1 MKSDTGWG
9 KICNFVGMNYRIIAP
24 RRIEGEIDLP
34 ASKSISNRVL
44 LLNALCATP
53 GRLSNLAQCDDTDA
67 VLSALAQPDAS
78 EVNIGAAGTA
88 MRFLTAYFA
97 TREGREVV
105 IDGTE
110 RMRQRPIG
118 VLVDALR
125 QLGADIEYVEAEGY
139 PPLKITGT
147 RLHGGALTVSG
158 SVSSQYITAI
168 LLIAPVIGGITLT
181 IEGEIMS
188 RPYIDMTLA
197 LMARYGVKAEWRE
210 NVIHVPA
217 GEYTALDFTVEAD
230 WSAASYWW
238 AMQAIVP
245 QSRISLKGLEP
256 QSLQGDSRIAELMSQ
271 MGVTGNWCGR
281 YLDLRSNG
289 GVGCCCSTFAD
300 LSGTPDIAQT
310 LVVMLC
316 LMGRPFRITGL
327 RTLRIKETDRL
338 EALRTELRKLGY
350 VVKVEGDDAI
360 SWHFETTAAE
370 ASPHIC
376 TYHDHRM
383 AMAFA
388 PAAIRFP
395 GLIIDDAQVVS
406 KSYPLFWEHLRQ
418 AGFKIEEV

>member
-1 MKSDTGWG
+1 
-9 KICNFVGMNYRIIAP
+9 MNYCITAP

-110 RMRQRPIG
+110 RMRQRPIR

-168 LLIAPVIGGITLT
+168 LLIAPVIGGIALT

-245 QSRISLKGLEP
+245 QSRITLKGLEP

-300 LSGTPDIAQT
+300 LSDTPDIAQT

>member
-1 MKSDTGWG
+1 
-9 KICNFVGMNYRIIAP
+9 MNYRITAP
-24 RRIEGEIDLP
+24 QRIEGEIDLP

-44 LLNALCATP
+44 LLNALCVAP
-53 GRLSNLAQCDDTDA
+53 AKLSNLAHCDDTDA
-67 VLSALAQPDAS
+67 VLAALAQPDAS

-97 TREGREVV
+97 TREGRTVV

-110 RMRQRPIG
+110 RMRQRPIR

-139 PPLKITGT
+139 PPLKITGK
-147 RLHGGALTVSG
+147 RLRGGALTISG

-168 LLIAPVIGGITLT
+168 LLIAPVIGGITLA

-197 LMARYGVKAEWRE
+197 LMARYGVKAEWRD

-245 QSRISLKGLEP
+245 QSRITLKGLEP

-281 YLDLRSNG
+281 YLDLRSDG

-338 EALRTELRKLGY
+338 EALRIELRKLGY

-360 SWHFETTAAE
+360 SWHFETIAAQTE
-370 ASPHIC
+370 IHIS

-395 GLIIDDAQVVS
+395 GMIIDDAQVVS

-418 AGFKIEEV
+418 LGFKIEEV

>member
-1 MKSDTGWG
+1 
-9 KICNFVGMNYRIIAP
+9 MNYRIIAP

-168 LLIAPVIGGITLT
+168 LLIAPVIGGIALT

-197 LMARYGVKAEWRE
+197 LMARYGVKTEWRE

-245 QSRISLKGLEP
+245 QSRITLKGLEP

-271 MGVTGNWCGR
+271 MGVMGNWCGR

-370 ASPHIC
+370 ASPHIS
-376 TYHDHRM
+376 TYYDHRM

-395 GLIIDDAQVVS
+395 GLIINDAQVVS
-406 KSYPLFWEHLRQ
+406 KSYPLFWKHLRQ

>member
-1 MKSDTGWG
+1 
-9 KICNFVGMNYRIIAP
+9 MNYRIIAP

-168 LLIAPVIGGITLT
+168 LLIAPVIGGIALT
-181 IEGEIMS
+181 REGEIMS

-245 QSRISLKGLEP
+245 QSRITLKGLEP

-360 SWHFETTAAE
+360 SWHLETTAAE

-406 KSYPLFWEHLRQ
+406 KSYPLFWDHLRQ

>member
-1 MKSDTGWG
+1 
-9 KICNFVGMNYRIIAP
+9 MNYRIIAP

-34 ASKSISNRVL
+34 GSKSISNRVL

-67 VLSALAQPDAS
+67 VLSALGQPDAS

-147 RLHGGALTVSG
+147 RLRGGALTVSG

>member
-1 MKSDTGWG
+1 
-9 KICNFVGMNYRIIAP
+9 MNYRIIAP

-67 VLSALAQPDAS
+67 VLSALAQSDAS

-147 RLHGGALTVSG
+147 RLRSGALTVSG

-168 LLIAPVIGGITLT
+168 LLIAPVIGGIALT

-245 QSRISLKGLEP
+245 QSRITLKGLEP

-338 EALRTELRKLGY
+338 EALRIELRKLGY

-418 AGFKIEEV
+418 VGFKIEEV

>member
-1 MKSDTGWG
+1 
-9 KICNFVGMNYRIIAP
+9 MNYRIIAP

-197 LMARYGVKAEWRE
+197 LMARYGVKTEWRE

-217 GEYTALDFTVEAD
+217 GEYTALDFKVEAD

>member
-1 MKSDTGWG
+1 
-9 KICNFVGMNYRIIAP
+9 MNYRIIAP

-147 RLHGGALTVSG
+147 RLRGGALTVSG

-289 GVGCCCSTFAD
+289 GMGCCCSTFAD

>member
-1 MKSDTGWG
+1 
-9 KICNFVGMNYRIIAP
+9 MNYRIIAP

-67 VLSALAQPDAS
+67 VLSALGQPDAS

-97 TREGREVV
+97 IREGREVV

-147 RLHGGALTVSG
+147 RLHGGALMVSG

-197 LMARYGVKAEWRE
+197 LMARYGVKAEWRK
-210 NVIHVPA
+210 NVIHVLA

-300 LSGTPDIAQT
+300 LSDTPDIAQT

>member
-1 MKSDTGWG
+1 
-9 KICNFVGMNYRIIAP
+9 MNYCITAP

-44 LLNALCATP
+44 LLNALCAKP

-67 VLSALAQPDAS
+67 VLSALAQSDAS

-97 TREGREVV
+97 TRVGRAVV

-147 RLHGGALTVSG
+147 RLHGGALRVSG

-168 LLIAPVIGGITLT
+168 LLIAPVIGGIALT

-197 LMARYGVKAEWRE
+197 LMARYGVKAEWRD
-210 NVIHVPA
+210 NVIRVPA

-238 AMQAIVP
+238 AMQGIVP
-245 QSRISLKGLEP
+245 QSRITLKGLEP

-281 YLDLRSNG
+281 YLDLRSDG

-338 EALRTELRKLGY
+338 EALRIELRKLGY

-360 SWHFETTAAE
+360 SWHFETTTAE
-370 ASPHIC
+370 ASPHIS

>member
-1 MKSDTGWG
+1 
-9 KICNFVGMNYRIIAP
+9 MNYRIIAP

-289 GVGCCCSTFAD
+289 GVGCCWSTFAD

>member
-1 MKSDTGWG
+1 
-9 KICNFVGMNYRIIAP
+9 MNYRIIAP

-125 QLGADIEYVEAEGY
+125 QLGADIEYVETEGY
-139 PPLKITGT
+139 PPLKITGK
-147 RLHGGALTVSG
+147 RLRGGALTVSG

-245 QSRISLKGLEP
+245 QSRITLKGLEP

-300 LSGTPDIAQT
+300 LSDTPDIAQT

>member
-1 MKSDTGWG
+1 
-9 KICNFVGMNYRIIAP
+9 MNYRIIAP

-168 LLIAPVIGGITLT
+168 LLIAPVIGGIALT

-217 GEYTALDFTVEAD
+217 GEYTALDFTVESD

-245 QSRISLKGLEP
+245 QSRITLKGLEP

>member
-1 MKSDTGWG
+1 
-9 KICNFVGMNYRIIAP
+9 MNYRIIAP

-67 VLSALAQPDAS
+67 VLLALAQPDAS

-147 RLHGGALTVSG
+147 RLRGGALTVSG

-245 QSRISLKGLEP
+245 QSRITLKGLEP
-256 QSLQGDSRIAELMSQ
+256 QSLQGDSRIAELMLQ

-338 EALRTELRKLGY
+338 EALRIELRKLGY

-370 ASPHIC
+370 ASPHIS

>member
-1 MKSDTGWG
+1 
-9 KICNFVGMNYRIIAP
+9 MNYCITAP

-53 GRLSNLAQCDDTDA
+53 GKLSNLAQCDDTDA
-67 VLSALAQPDAS
+67 VLSALAQSDAS

-88 MRFLTAYFA
+88 MRFLTAYFS

-125 QLGADIEYVEAEGY
+125 QLGANIEYVEAEGY

-168 LLIAPVIGGITLT
+168 LLIAPVIGGIALT

-197 LMARYGVKAEWRE
+197 LMARYGVKAEWRD

-217 GEYTALDFTVEAD
+217 GEYPALDFTVEAD

-245 QSRISLKGLEP
+245 QSRITLKGLEP

-271 MGVTGNWCGR
+271 MGVMGNWCGR
-281 YLDLRSNG
+281 YLDLRSDG

-338 EALRTELRKLGY
+338 EALRIELRKLGY

-370 ASPHIC
+370 AAPHIS

-418 AGFKIEEV
+418 VGFKIEEV

>member
-1 MKSDTGWG
+1 
-9 KICNFVGMNYRIIAP
+9 MNYCIIAP

-67 VLSALAQPDAS
+67 VLSALAQLDAS

-197 LMARYGVKAEWRE
+197 LMDRYGVKAEWRE

-245 QSRISLKGLEP
+245 QSRITLKGLEP

-271 MGVTGNWCGR
+271 MGVMGNWCGR

-370 ASPHIC
+370 ASPHIS

>member
-1 MKSDTGWG
+1 
-9 KICNFVGMNYRIIAP
+9 MNYRIIAP

-158 SVSSQYITAI
+158 RVSSQYITAI

-245 QSRISLKGLEP
+245 QSRITLKGLEP

-289 GVGCCCSTFAD
+289 GMGCCCSTFAD

>member
-1 MKSDTGWG
+1 
-9 KICNFVGMNYRIIAP
+9 MNYRIIAP

-125 QLGADIEYVEAEGY
+125 QLGADIEYVKAEGY
-139 PPLKITGT
+139 PPLKITGK
-147 RLHGGALTVSG
+147 RLRGGALTVSG

-197 LMARYGVKAEWRE
+197 LMDRYGVKAEWRE

-245 QSRISLKGLEP
+245 QSRITLKGLEP

-281 YLDLRSNG
+281 YLDLRSDG

>member
-1 MKSDTGWG
+1 
-9 KICNFVGMNYRIIAP
+9 MNYRIIAP

-97 TREGREVV
+97 PREGREVV

-168 LLIAPVIGGITLT
+168 LLIAPVVGGITLT

-245 QSRISLKGLEP
+245 QSRITLKGLEP

>member
-1 MKSDTGWG
+1 
-9 KICNFVGMNYRIIAP
+9 MNYRIIAP

-139 PPLKITGT
+139 PPLKITGK

-168 LLIAPVIGGITLT
+168 LLIAPVIGGIALT

-245 QSRISLKGLEP
+245 QSRITLKGLEL

-360 SWHFETTAAE
+360 SWHLETTAAE

>member
-1 MKSDTGWG
+1 
-9 KICNFVGMNYRIIAP
+9 MNYRIIAP

-53 GRLSNLAQCDDTDA
+53 GMLSNLAQCDDTDA
-67 VLSALAQPDAS
+67 VLSALAQSDAS

-168 LLIAPVIGGITLT
+168 LLIAPVIGGIALT

-197 LMARYGVKAEWRE
+197 LMARYGVKAEWRD

-245 QSRISLKGLEP
+245 QSRITLKGLEP
-256 QSLQGDSRIAELMSQ
+256 QSLQGDSRIAELMLQ

>member
-1 MKSDTGWG
+1 
-9 KICNFVGMNYRIIAP
+9 MNYRITAP
-24 RRIEGEIDLP
+24 HHIECQIDLP

-44 LLNALCATP
+44 LLNALCAIP
-53 GRLSNLAQCDDTDA
+53 GRLHNLAQCDDTDA
-67 VLSALAQPDAS
+67 VLAALAQPDAT

-97 TREGREVV
+97 TREGRTVL
-105 IDGTE
+105 IDGSE
-110 RMRQRPIG
+110 RMRERPIG

-125 QLGADIEYVEAEGY
+125 QLGADIQYAGREGY
-139 PPLKITGT
+139 PPLRIVGK
-147 RLHGGALTVSG
+147 RLRGGHLSISG

-168 LLIAPVIGGITLT
+168 LLIAPVIGGVRLQ

-197 LMARYGVKAEWRE
+197 LMARYGVEARWTDQST
-210 NVIHVPA
+210 IDVPA
-217 GEYTALDFTVEAD
+217 GAYSPLDFTVEAD

-238 AMQAIVP
+238 ALQAILP
-245 QSRISLKGLEP
+245 QSKITLNGLEP
-256 QSLQGDSRIAELMSQ
+256 DSLQGDSRITEVMAQ
-271 MGVTGNWCGR
+271 MGVRGAWHGPH
-281 YLDLRSNG
+281 LHLQSDG
-289 GVGCCCSTFAD
+289 GANCCCSTFAD

-316 LMGRPFRITGL
+316 LMGRPMRITGL

-338 EALRTELRKLGY
+338 EALRAELRKLGY
-350 VVKVEGDDAI
+350 VLKVEGDDAI
-360 SWHFETTAAE
+360 SWHFESCAPE
-370 ASPHIC
+370 AHIHIA

-395 GLIIDDAQVVS
+395 GLVIDDAQ
-406 KSYPLFWEHLRQ
+406 W
-418 AGFKIEEV
+418 

>member
-1 MKSDTGWG
+1 
-9 KICNFVGMNYRIIAP
+9 MNYRIIAP

-168 LLIAPVIGGITLT
+168 LLIAPVVGGITLT

-245 QSRISLKGLEP
+245 QSRITLKGLEP

>member
-1 MKSDTGWG
+1 
-9 KICNFVGMNYRIIAP
+9 MNYRIIAP

-125 QLGADIEYVEAEGY
+125 QLGADIEYVETEGY

-147 RLHGGALTVSG
+147 RLRGGALTVSG

-245 QSRISLKGLEP
+245 QSRITLKGLEP

-289 GVGCCCSTFAD
+289 GMGCCCSTFAD

-350 VVKVEGDDAI
+350 VVKVEGDDAF

>member
-1 MKSDTGWG
+1 
-9 KICNFVGMNYRIIAP
+9 MNYRIIAP

-44 LLNALCATP
+44 LLNALCATS

-271 MGVTGNWCGR
+271 MGVMGNWCGR
-281 YLDLRSNG
+281 YLDLRSDG

>member
-1 MKSDTGWG
+1 
-9 KICNFVGMNYRIIAP
+9 MNYRIIAP

-97 TREGREVV
+97 TREGRDVV

>member
-1 MKSDTGWG
+1 
-9 KICNFVGMNYRIIAP
+9 MNYCITAP

-125 QLGADIEYVEAEGY
+125 QLGADIEYVKAEGY
-139 PPLKITGT
+139 PPLKITGK
-147 RLHGGALTVSG
+147 RLRGGALTVSG

-168 LLIAPVIGGITLT
+168 LLIAPVIGGIALT

-245 QSRISLKGLEP
+245 QSRITLKGLEP

-271 MGVTGNWCGR
+271 MGVMGNWCGR

-418 AGFKIEEV
+418 VGFKIEEV

>member
-1 MKSDTGWG
+1 
-9 KICNFVGMNYRIIAP
+9 MNYRIIAP

-97 TREGREVV
+97 TREGRKVV

-110 RMRQRPIG
+110 RMRQRPIR

-168 LLIAPVIGGITLT
+168 LMIAPVIGGIALT
-181 IEGEIMS
+181 IEGEVMS

-197 LMARYGVKAEWRE
+197 LMARYGVKAEWRD

-245 QSRISLKGLEP
+245 QSRITLKGLEP

-338 EALRTELRKLGY
+338 EALRIELRKLGY

-370 ASPHIC
+370 ASPHIS

>member
-1 MKSDTGWG
+1 
-9 KICNFVGMNYRIIAP
+9 MNYRIIAP

-256 QSLQGDSRIAELMSQ
+256 QSLQGDSRIAEQMSQ

>member
-1 MKSDTGWG
+1 
-9 KICNFVGMNYRIIAP
+9 MNYRIIAP

-147 RLHGGALTVSG
+147 RLHGGALMVSG

-245 QSRISLKGLEP
+245 QSRITLKGLEP

-350 VVKVEGDDAI
+350 VVKVEGDNAI

>member
-1 MKSDTGWG
+1 
-9 KICNFVGMNYRIIAP
+9 
-24 RRIEGEIDLP
+24 
-34 ASKSISNRVL
+34 
-44 LLNALCATP
+44 
-53 GRLSNLAQCDDTDA
+53 
-67 VLSALAQPDAS
+67 
-78 EVNIGAAGTA
+78 
-88 MRFLTAYFA
+88 
-97 TREGREVV
+97 
-105 IDGTE
+105 
-110 RMRQRPIG
+110 
-118 VLVDALR
+118 
-125 QLGADIEYVEAEGY
+125 
-139 PPLKITGT
+139 
-147 RLHGGALTVSG
+147 
-158 SVSSQYITAI
+158 
-168 LLIAPVIGGITLT
+168 
-181 IEGEIMS
+181 
-188 RPYIDMTLA
+188 
-197 LMARYGVKAEWRE
+197 
-210 NVIHVPA
+210 
-217 GEYTALDFTVEAD
+217 
-230 WSAASYWW
+230 
-238 AMQAIVP
+238 
-245 QSRISLKGLEP
+245 
-256 QSLQGDSRIAELMSQ
+256 MSQ

-338 EALRTELRKLGY
+338 EALRIELRKLGY

-370 ASPHIC
+370 ASPHIS

>member
-1 MKSDTGWG
+1 
-9 KICNFVGMNYRIIAP
+9 MNYRIIAP

-139 PPLKITGT
+139 PPLKITGK

-168 LLIAPVIGGITLT
+168 LLIAPVIGGIALT

-197 LMARYGVKAEWRE
+197 LMARYGVKTEWRE

-217 GEYTALDFTVEAD
+217 GEYTALDFKVEAD

-245 QSRISLKGLEP
+245 QSRISLKGLDP

-360 SWHFETTAAE
+360 SWHLETTAAE

>member
-1 MKSDTGWG
+1 
-9 KICNFVGMNYRIIAP
+9 MNYRIIAP

-53 GRLSNLAQCDDTDA
+53 GSLSNLAQCDDTDA

>member
-1 MKSDTGWG
+1 
-9 KICNFVGMNYRIIAP
+9 MNYRIIAP

-256 QSLQGDSRIAELMSQ
+256 QSLQGDRRIAELMSQ

>member
-1 MKSDTGWG
+1 
-9 KICNFVGMNYRIIAP
+9 MNYRIIAP

-139 PPLKITGT
+139 PPLKITGK
-147 RLHGGALTVSG
+147 RLRGGALMVSG

>member
-1 MKSDTGWG
+1 
-9 KICNFVGMNYRIIAP
+9 MNYRIIAP

-168 LLIAPVIGGITLT
+168 LLIAPVLGGITLT

-245 QSRISLKGLEP
+245 QSRITLKGLEP

>member
-1 MKSDTGWG
+1 
-9 KICNFVGMNYRIIAP
+9 MNYRIIAP

-147 RLHGGALTVSG
+147 RLRGGALTVSG

-418 AGFKIEEV
+418 AEFKIEEV

>member
-1 MKSDTGWG
+1 
-9 KICNFVGMNYRIIAP
+9 MNYRIIAP

-67 VLSALAQPDAS
+67 VLSALARPDAS

-97 TREGREVV
+97 TREGRGVV

-360 SWHFETTAAE
+360 SWHLETTAAE

>member
-1 MKSDTGWG
+1 
-9 KICNFVGMNYRIIAP
+9 MNYRIIAP

-271 MGVTGNWCGR
+271 MGVMGNWCGR

-338 EALRTELRKLGY
+338 EALRIELRKLGY

>member
-1 MKSDTGWG
+1 
-9 KICNFVGMNYRIIAP
+9 MNYRIIAP

-271 MGVTGNWCGR
+271 MGVTGNWCGS